1 MSAAAIHD
9 PTHAYRSN
17 ARKLRG
23 RLAQRPSEL
32 YRSLRQLSDRH
43 DQIRTLEAPVQ
54 PPVTPTSEFAGE
66 VREFLQTEMLTYTAR
81 QNLLKSAEMRNIPR
95 FEANLIIAAM
105 QHRIPIRTSAEP
117 TPRAAQLPLA
127 LGIVFSQLALV
138 LVVWALATL

>member
-23 RLAQRPSEL
+23 RFVQRPGEL
-32 YRSLRQLSDRH
+32 YRSLRQLSDCH
-43 DQIRTLEAPVQ
+43 DQIRSLQTPVQ
-54 PPVTPTSEFAGE
+54 SPATPTSEFAGE

-105 QHRIPIRTSAEP
+105 QHRVPICTSAEP
-117 TPRAAQLPLA
+117 TLRASQLPLA
-127 LGIVFSQLALV
+127 LGIVFGQLALV
-138 LVVWALATL
+138 IVVWALATL